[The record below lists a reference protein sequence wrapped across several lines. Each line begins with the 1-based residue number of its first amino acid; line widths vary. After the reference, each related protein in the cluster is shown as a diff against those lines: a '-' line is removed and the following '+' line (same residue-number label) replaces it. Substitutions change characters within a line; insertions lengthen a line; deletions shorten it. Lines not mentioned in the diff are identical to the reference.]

1 MIRQP
6 DYRYPGGR
14 ILVFAKAPVPGEVKT
29 RLAAHIGKQ
38 AAAVLYEQLLRD
50 TVGLA
55 LGSGL
60 APVELHVASQSR
72 HPLFVSLADRQ
83 AVEVRLQK
91 GADLGQRMSHALQ
104 TTLQT
109 AGFAVLIGTDCPAM
123 TADYLQRACR
133 QLDAGSAV
141 VLGPAEDGGY
151 ILIGA
156 RTCDERLFTDIP
168 WSSDRVL
175 QLTRAR
181 LQALKLPY
189 TELHTLWDLDR
200 LEDLERWQRES
211 RAVMTGTCRS
221 AVPRRESRPGG
232 RSYMKIICND
242 WVE

>member
-1 MIRQP
+1 M
-6 DYRYPGGR
+6 
-14 ILVFAKAPVPGEVKT
+14 FAKAPVPGEVKT

-38 AAAVLYEQLLRD
+38 AAVVLYEQLLRD

-55 LGSGL
+55 LGTGL
-60 APVELHVASQSR
+60 APVELHVASQTS
-72 HPLFVSLADRQ
+72 HPLFMSLNDGQ
-83 AVEVRLQK
+83 PLEIRLQK
-91 GADLGQRMSHALQ
+91 GADLGQRMYHALQ
-104 TTLQT
+104 TTLRT
-109 AGFAVLIGTDCPAM
+109 ARFALLIGTDCPAM

-189 TELHTLWDLDR
+189 TELDTLWDLDR
-200 LEDLERWQRES
+200 LEDLTRWRTAASDCSEGKLINS
-211 RAVMTGTCRS
+211 ST
-221 AVPRRESRPGG
+221 AVPLNPSPSGKRRNSPLSLPGEG
-232 RSYMKIICND
+232 
-242 WVE
+242 

>member
-1 MIRQP
+1 MTGQP
-6 DYRYPGGR
+6 DYRYPDGR

-29 RLAAHIGKQ
+29 RLAVHIGKQ
-38 AAAVLYEQLLRD
+38 AAAVLYERLLRD

-60 APVELHVASQSR
+60 AAVELHVASQIR
-72 HPLFVSLADRQ
+72 HPLFVSLADGQ
-83 AVEVRLQK
+83 AVEVRPQT
-91 GADLGQRMSHALQ
+91 GGDLGQRMCNAITSTLRTADFAL
-104 TTLQT
+104 
-109 AGFAVLIGTDCPAM
+109 LIGTDCPAM

-156 RTCDERLFTDIP
+156 RTCDERLFKDIP

-189 TELHTLWDLDR
+189 TELDTLWDLDR
-200 LEDLERWQRES
+200 LEDLRRWQITAGDCTEGRRKFADINLRE
-211 RAVMTGTCRS
+211 AL
-221 AVPRRESRPGG
+221 
-232 RSYMKIICND
+232 
-242 WVE
+242 

>member
-1 MIRQP
+1 MTRQP
-6 DYRYPGGR
+6 DYQYPDGR

-38 AAAVLYEQLLRD
+38 AAAQLYEQLVRD
-50 TVGLA
+50 TVGLVA
-55 LGSGL
+55 GARL

-83 AVEVRLQK
+83 SVEVRLQT
-91 GADLGQRMSHALQ
+91 GGDLGLRMYNAVKSALR
-104 TTLQT
+104 T
-109 AGFAVLIGTDCPAM
+109 ADFALLIGTDCPAM
-123 TADYLQRACR
+123 SAAYLQRACQ

-151 ILIGA
+151 VLIGA
-156 RTCDERLFTDIP
+156 RRCDERLFTDIP

-189 TELHTLWDLDR
+189 EELDTLWDLDR
-200 LEDLERWQRES
+200 LEDLRRWRTTVSDCTEGVGKFAGIS
-211 RAVMTGTCRS
+211 LRDTL
-221 AVPRRESRPGG
+221 
-232 RSYMKIICND
+232 
-242 WVE
+242 